1 MTHRRPLLRLAAP
14 NYVALLS
21 GVITGMIDVAWVGRL
36 GPGPVAAVAV
46 ATSVENALLGVAL
59 LVNGG
64 VTVVLSGH
72 VGAGDT
78 AAARA
83 TVRAGWWIYAGLTPV
98 VVLAGWA
105 LRHPLAAAFLGD
117 AEAAEQ
123 AAAYFTV
130 LFPAVAIFYA
140 QQVVDATFAGHGD
153 TRTPMRLA
161 LLANGLLLVLDPV
174 LIYGVGP
181 VPAFGVA
188 GAAAATTLGRAA
200 ALVTGLIL
208 VRRRHPARGAAAPL
222 RPALRAVTVAGAPI
236 AGDFLVRMVGALI
249 TIGVVSRSGVAAVAA
264 YGIGM
269 KLLYFATMGFY
280 ALRNAATIHTPR
292 TISALEP
299 DSRTPQR
306 RAIGRQVLGLAL
318 TAAALAAVFLAA
330 AAPMLMRLFS
340 ADPQVITAGVIF
352 LRCVGG
358 YLIPI
363 AGVVALGGLL
373 VGSGSGPRLFAVTV
387 AGMLTQSGLA
397 WGFAG
402 VLGLAGVWLAMAV
415 SALLQLT
422 LVLRAAKLR
431 APTADEPIAPLAP
444 SIRAERRTLPSTTL
458 DRSPTAATVPRPDT
472 APGRR

>member
-1 MTHRRPLLRLAAP
+1 MTHRRPLLRLAGP

-21 GVITGMIDVAWVGRL
+21 GVITGMIDVAWVARL

-46 ATSVENALLGVAL
+46 ATSVENALLGVVL
-59 LVNGG
+59 LVSGG

-72 VGAGDT
+72 VGAGDA

-83 TVRAGWWIYAGLTPV
+83 TVRAGWWLYAALTPV

-105 LRHPLAAAFLGD
+105 SRHPLAAAFLGD
-117 AEAAEQ
+117 AEAADH
-123 AAAYFTV
+123 AVAYFAV
-130 LFPAVAIFYA
+130 LFPAIAIFYA

-153 TRTPMRLA
+153 TRTPMQLA

-188 GAAAATTLGRAA
+188 GAAAATAFGRGA
-200 ALVTGLIL
+200 ALFIGLIL
-208 VRRRHPARGAAAPL
+208 VRRRHPAHGAAAPL
-222 RPALRAVTVAGAPI
+222 RPALRAVTAAGAPV

-249 TIGVVSRSGVAAVAA
+249 TIGVVSRAGVAAVAA

-269 KLLYFATMGFY
+269 RLLYFATMSFY

-299 DSRTPQR
+299 DARAPQR

-318 TAAALAAVFLAA
+318 AAATLAAVLLAA

-340 ADPQVITAGVIF
+340 ADPQVITAGVFF

-387 AGMLTQSGLA
+387 AGTISQCGLA
-397 WGFAG
+397 WVLSD
-402 VLGLAGVWLAMAV
+402 VLGLAGVWLAMAL

-422 LVLRAAKLR
+422 LIVRAAGLR
-431 APTADEPIAPLAP
+431 APAAGE
-444 SIRAERRTLPSTTL
+444 
-458 DRSPTAATVPRPDT
+458 PTAPPSSPILRMT
-472 APGRR
+472 APRR

>member
-1 MTHRRPLLRLAAP
+1 MLHRRSLVRLAVP

-64 VTVVLSGH
+64 VTVVLSGRL
-72 VGAGDT
+72 GAGDT

-83 TVRAGWWIYAGLTPV
+83 TVRAGWWIYAALTPI

-105 LRHPLAAAFLGD
+105 LRHRIAAAFLGD
-117 AEAAEQ
+117 AAAAEQ

-174 LIYGVGP
+174 LIYGLGP
-181 VPAFGVA
+181 VPAFGVT
-188 GAAAATTLGRAA
+188 GAAAATALGRAV

-208 VRRRHPARGAAAPL
+208 VRRRHPAIGATAPL

-236 AGDFLVRMVGALI
+236 AGDFLVRMAGAL
-249 TIGVVSRSGVAAVAA
+249 TVIGVVSRSGVAAVAA

-269 KLLYFATMGFY
+269 KLLYFATMSFY
-280 ALRNAATIHTPR
+280 ALRNAVTIHTPR
-292 TISALEP
+292 TLSALEP
-299 DSRTPQR
+299 EARAPQR
-306 RAIGRQVLGLAL
+306 RAIGGQALGLAL
-318 TAAALAAVFLAA
+318 AAGTVATVLFAA
-330 AAPMLMRLFS
+330 AAPALMRLFS
-340 ADPQVITAGVIF
+340 TDPQVVAAGVVL

-363 AGVVALGGLL
+363 AGVIALGGLL
-373 VGSGSGPRLFAVTV
+373 MGSGSGSRLFAVTV
-387 AGMLTQSGLA
+387 AGMATQSVLA
-397 WGFAG
+397 WVFAG
-402 VLGLAGVWLAMAV
+402 ALGLPGVWLAMAV
-415 SALLQLT
+415 GGLLQLA
-422 LVLRAAKLR
+422 LVLAAAGLR
-431 APTADEPIAPLAP
+431 APAPAP
-444 SIRAERRTLPSTTL
+444 VPST
-458 DRSPTAATVPRPDT
+458 PVAIQ
-472 APGRR
+472 RR